1 MVLFGDWVDLSLS
14 GIERGGGCGGLV
26 REGGSSAKETLQI
39 LDLQRL
45 ASLQIF
51 GGRKCKMGFK
61 TINFLLHKILISY
74 STHRKRVNSISMHGT
89 SRNEW

>member
-14 GIERGGGCGGLV
+14 GIEGREGGGMV
-26 REGGSSAKETLQI
+26 REGGSSLKETLQI

-51 GGRKCKMGFK
+51 GR
-61 TINFLLHKILISY
+61 
-74 STHRKRVNSISMHGT
+74 
-89 SRNEW
+89 

>member
-14 GIERGGGCGGLV
+14 GIEMGRGEGPV
-26 REGGSSAKETLQI
+26 REGSSSAEETLQI

-51 GGRKCKMGFK
+51 GG
-61 TINFLLHKILISY
+61 
-74 STHRKRVNSISMHGT
+74 
-89 SRNEW
+89 

>member
-14 GIERGGGCGGLV
+14 GIDEGGGGVVG
-26 REGGSSAKETLQI
+26 EGGSSAKETLQI

-51 GGRKCKMGFK
+51 GG
-61 TINFLLHKILISY
+61 
-74 STHRKRVNSISMHGT
+74 
-89 SRNEW
+89 

>member
-14 GIERGGGCGGLV
+14 GIEMGRGKGGGGGGPV
-26 REGGSSAKETLQI
+26 REGGSSAEETLQI

-51 GGRKCKMGFK
+51 GG
-61 TINFLLHKILISY
+61 
-74 STHRKRVNSISMHGT
+74 
-89 SRNEW
+89 

>member
-1 MVLFGDWVDLSLS
+1 MVLFGDWVDLTLS
-14 GIERGGGCGGLV
+14 GIVGRGGGRGGGG

-51 GGRKCKMGFK
+51 GG
-61 TINFLLHKILISY
+61 
-74 STHRKRVNSISMHGT
+74 
-89 SRNEW
+89 

>member
-1 MVLFGDWVDLSLS
+1 MVLFGDWVDLTLS
-14 GIERGGGCGGLV
+14 GIVGRGGGRGGV

-51 GGRKCKMGFK
+51 GG
-61 TINFLLHKILISY
+61 
-74 STHRKRVNSISMHGT
+74 
-89 SRNEW
+89 

>member
-14 GIERGGGCGGLV
+14 GIEMG
-26 REGGSSAKETLQI
+26 REGGSSAEETLQI

-51 GGRKCKMGFK
+51 GG
-61 TINFLLHKILISY
+61 
-74 STHRKRVNSISMHGT
+74 
-89 SRNEW
+89 

>member
-14 GIERGGGCGGLV
+14 GIEMGRGEGGGGPV
-26 REGGSSAKETLQI
+26 REGGSSAEETLQI

-51 GGRKCKMGFK
+51 GG
-61 TINFLLHKILISY
+61 
-74 STHRKRVNSISMHGT
+74 
-89 SRNEW
+89 

>member
-1 MVLFGDWVDLSLS
+1 MVLFGDWVDLTLS
-14 GIERGGGCGGLV
+14 GIVGRGGGRGGGV

-51 GGRKCKMGFK
+51 GG
-61 TINFLLHKILISY
+61 
-74 STHRKRVNSISMHGT
+74 
-89 SRNEW
+89 

>member
-14 GIERGGGCGGLV
+14 GIEGGGGGGGGGVGGGGGLV

-51 GGRKCKMGFK
+51 G
-61 TINFLLHKILISY
+61 
-74 STHRKRVNSISMHGT
+74 
-89 SRNEW
+89 E

>member
-14 GIERGGGCGGLV
+14 GIEGGGGGWVV

-51 GGRKCKMGFK
+51 GG
-61 TINFLLHKILISY
+61 
-74 STHRKRVNSISMHGT
+74 
-89 SRNEW
+89 